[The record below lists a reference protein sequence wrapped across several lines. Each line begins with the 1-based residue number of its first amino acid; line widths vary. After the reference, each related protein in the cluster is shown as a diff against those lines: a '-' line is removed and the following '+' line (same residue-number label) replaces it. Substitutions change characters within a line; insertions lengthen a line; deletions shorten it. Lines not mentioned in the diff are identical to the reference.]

1 MLKEMEISRATCKD
15 IPVIQAMADDVFRA
29 TYKDIISPAQMEYMI
44 QWMYSVDSLENQIDG
59 DGKAFFIAR
68 KSGIPCGYVSVEFER
83 MMEDGRKLFHLQK
96 IYVLP
101 EHQGSGVGKALFS
114 HVHAYLKSICPA
126 PFRIELNVNRNN
138 SAVEFYERMGMTRD
152 RQGDFPIGD
161 GFFMTDYIYALD
173 VDDQESSD
181 R

>member
-1 MLKEMEISRATCKD
+1 MNSDIQITTASIKD
-15 IPVIQAMADDVFRA
+15 IPLIRSMADDVFRA
-29 TYKDIISPAQMEYMI
+29 TYKDIISPSQMEYMM
-44 QWMYSVDSLENQIDG
+44 QWMYSEESLEKQICG

-68 KSGIPCGYVSVEFER
+68 KAGEPCGYVSVEFER
-83 MMEDGRKLFHLQK
+83 MLEDGRKLFHLQK

-101 EHQGSGVGKALFS
+101 AFQGSGVGQALFN
-114 HVHAYLKSICPA
+114 HIPAYLKTICTN

-138 SAVEFYERMGMTRD
+138 RAVSFYERMGMTRD

-173 VDDQESSD
+173 INDQEIHNQ
-181 R
+181 